1 MNQKKEFYMKINS
14 KFVALAGA
22 ALLAGVGAFAQATD
36 DYNLPQG
43 FKFTNE
49 IGSDVLLN
57 AGNMHS
63 NSSHPENNYRS
74 EFGGIYDD
82 ITIEYTSE
90 KFWFELSPRFGISD
104 ANENYFSENTD
115 STIKGHGA
123 GWDVNRNDADGTLN
137 ADDTGFS
144 WWEVNFGVRFTP
156 FDIVDFYL
164 NNDVW
169 TPGSNLYARDTHLA
183 NGNLAGDG
191 IAIVF
196 KPISGLRLAA
206 SIPFSYKINSSVN
219 FINAEIEDDPEH
231 LTSNANSTSDF
242 KFRVDFGADY
252 SIGDF
257 LTVGGTIH
265 NAISRA
271 DRGYG
276 LFANVKFGSIEVD
289 AGYQYK
295 GGNLDVFD
303 FSNIVQVGGNNQAM
317 LSAKVGLGSLTATLD
332 GLYNIKPHESYYD
345 LYAALGASYELVP
358 GKFAIRAKAGVAFD
372 MGTFS
377 ESSNHGA
384 MAMGTIN
391 QNFDDLIFRENDKNG
406 TRKDD
411 DFVTDEGGYQSWKKA
426 ATAILVEPGVNYKT
440 GRNEFDGAVRLI
452 NFLDGDGSY
461 AVKLP
466 VKWVWTF

>member
-1 MNQKKEFYMKINS
+1 MKINS

-104 ANENYFSENTD
+104 KNENYFSKNFD
-115 STIKGHGA
+115 SNIKGHGVD
-123 GWDVNRNDADGTLN
+123 WRDDDDGALN
-137 ADDTGFS
+137 ADDTAFS

-191 IAIVF
+191 ISIIF

-206 SIPFSYKINSSVN
+206 AIPFSYGITSSGN
-219 FINAEIEDDPEH
+219 FINAEIEDEEADANGNSH
-231 LTSNANSTSDF
+231 LVASNKQTSDF

-271 DRGYG
+271 GRGYG

-303 FSNIVQVGGNNQAM
+303 FSDIVQVGGTNQAM
-317 LSAKVGLGSLTATLD
+317 VSAKVGLGSLTATLD
-332 GLYNIKPHESYYD
+332 GLYNLKPHESYYD
-345 LYAALGASYELVP
+345 LYAALGANYELVP

-384 MAMGTIN
+384 MALGTIN
-391 QNFDDLIFRENDKNG
+391 EYFDDLIFRENDKNG
-406 TRKDD
+406 HLTDD
-411 DFVTDEGGYQSWKKA
+411 VVTDEGGYKSYKKA